1 MAYILSER
9 SDSPEAVPDAAL
21 IYRLQVPG
29 ALEPIKFQAA
39 SHALNFARVAFAT
52 RSGRGRKS
60 QGWVGKRNGTSEKCP
75 IKTQIIY
82 V

>member
-39 SHALNFARVAFAT
+39 SHALNFARVAFPPLA
-52 RSGRGRKS
+52 GRGLKA
-60 QGWVGKRNGTSEKCP
+60 QVWVGKRIGSCEIWP
-75 IKTQIIY
+75 INPHLIS